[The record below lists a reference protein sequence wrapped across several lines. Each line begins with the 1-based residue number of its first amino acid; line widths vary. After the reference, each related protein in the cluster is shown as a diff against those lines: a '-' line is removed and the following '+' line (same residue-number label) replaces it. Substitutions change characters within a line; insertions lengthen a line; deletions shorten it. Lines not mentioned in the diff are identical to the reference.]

1 MAKDTFTVG
10 LAMLPTLTYLK
21 YSVIDSMNVAITNM
35 STIFL
40 MPSRGGGIP
49 GHTGL
54 IWIMYL

>member
-49 GHTGL
+49 GHTGK
-54 IWIMYL
+54 YG